1 MVLHCVLKR
10 SNTNQISP
18 NEWYKLNSFV
28 QEIKSVKNRCISVYY
43 PHRSEAEIIS
53 LLKKTR
59 RDVVAER
66 IETLIE
72 KKIIKLQKDL
82 ENETQIVNTLC
93 VFGWI
98 DKGVVK
104 IKHVTISKKLPY
116 IYILGKQ
123 PYVKPF
129 KDILKVD
136 YKVMVVIMDN
146 KSARLTLLQGSK
158 VVDETKTSIHLIGR
172 HRKGGQ
178 SQGRFLRAR
187 QTKIHVFFKKIA
199 KKVLEMYSDDVDII
213 FLGGN
218 GQAKIQFHDELD
230 PKLMKKC
237 RFVDTISLSTP
248 SLEIHKKLIPSL
260 YTYRKKYVRMMLEQF
275 EQKVKDGK
283 TARKNSVIKRA
294 LARGA
299 VEILFVSAQYHSH
312 PKYVDILKMLEM
324 AENTSA
330 RIEFVVAPSLVKKLQ
345 IYDSVLATLRYQFE

>member
-1 MVLHCVLKR
+1 MILHCLLKN

-28 QEIKSVKNRCISVYY
+28 QDLKSVKNRCISIYY
-43 PHRSEAEIIS
+43 PHRNEAEIIS
-53 LLKKTR
+53 LLQKTR
-59 RDVVAER
+59 RDAVAEK
-66 IETLIE
+66 IESLIE

-82 ENETQIVNTLC
+82 ENTTQIVNTLC
-93 VFGWI
+93 VFGWLH
-98 DKGVVK
+98 KGVVK
-104 IKHVTISKKLPY
+104 IKYIAVSKKLPY
-116 IYILGKQ
+116 IYMLGKK

-136 YKVMVVIMDN
+136 YKVMVVIVDS

-158 VVDETKTSIHLIGR
+158 VINETRTSIHLIGR

-187 QTKIHVFFKKIA
+187 QTKIHVFFKKVA
-199 KKVLEMYSDDVDII
+199 KKVLEMYSNDVDII

-230 PKLMKKC
+230 PKLMGKC
-237 RFVDTISLSTP
+237 RFVDTISLSTTP
-248 SLEIHKKLIPSL
+248 VEIHKKLIPSL
-260 YTYRKKYVRMMLEQF
+260 YMYRKKYVTIMLERF

-299 VEILFVSAQYHSH
+299 VEILFVSAQYHSN
-312 PKYVDILKMLEM
+312 PRYTDILKMLEM

-330 RIEFVVAPSLVKKLQ
+330 RIEFVVAPNLVKRLQ
-345 IYDSVLATLRYQFE
+345 IYDSVLATLRYHFK